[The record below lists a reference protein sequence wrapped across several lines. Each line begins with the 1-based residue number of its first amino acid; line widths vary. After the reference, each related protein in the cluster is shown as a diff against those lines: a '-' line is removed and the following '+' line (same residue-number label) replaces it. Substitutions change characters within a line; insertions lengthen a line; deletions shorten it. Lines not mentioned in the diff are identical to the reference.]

1 MSVRTRFAPS
11 PTGYLHIGG
20 ARTALFSWLI
30 ARKHGGQFLL
40 RIEDTDEDRNK
51 EEAVTAILDGLRW
64 LGIDWDEGPEV
75 GGPHAPYRQSERLD
89 QYRAVA
95 DRLLASGRAYR
106 CTCSVERLNSLRE
119 AAKESGGRRGYDGHC
134 RDLGLGGDCGPHAIR
149 LRVPISEDVLLHDLI
164 KGDVRWD
171 SAELDDF
178 ILVRPDGMPMY
189 NFVVACDDRAMGITH
204 VLRGDEHLN
213 NTPKQLLVYKAMD
226 AEIPQFGH
234 VPLILDE
241 QGRKM
246 SKRFG
251 DVAVGVYR
259 EKGFLPEAMVN
270 YLARLGWAHGDAEL
284 FGVPE
289 LTAMFSIEG
298 IGAAAGKWDIQK
310 LLWVN
315 AHWIK
320 TLPLERIAA
329 DARPFLEARGYAL
342 HDRWVDAV
350 RVLRDRSNT
359 LAALA
364 DSAAVFFQADADVKV
379 DAQAVTDLLLPAQ
392 PLVQKAAAA
401 FAACGE
407 WTEAAL
413 SAAGHA
419 VCEAEGV
426 KLGKLAQPLRVALV
440 GQKVGPGLWE
450 TLYILGRE
458 TSLRRLVHP
467 WGPPDPG

>member
-1 MSVRTRFAPS
+1 MAFRTRFAPS

-20 ARTALFSWLI
+20 ARTALFNWLI
-30 ARKHGGQFLL
+30 ARKTGGQFLL

-51 EEAVTAILDGLRW
+51 EEAVDAILDGLTW
-64 LGIDWDEGPEV
+64 LGITWDEGPGV
-75 GGPHAPYRQSERLD
+75 GGPNAPYRQSERLD

-95 DRLLASGRAYR
+95 DRLLAEGKAYR
-106 CTCSVERLNSLRE
+106 CTCSVERLTQLRD

-134 RDLGLGGDCGPHAIR
+134 RDRKHGPEVGPAAIR
-149 LRVPISEDVLLHDLI
+149 LVVPASEPVELFDLI
-164 KGDVRWD
+164 KGPVTWD

-189 NFVVACDDRAMGITH
+189 NFVVACDDVAMGITH

-213 NTPKQLLVYKAMD
+213 NTPKQLLVYAAMGVQR
-226 AEIPQFGH
+226 PQFGH
-234 VPLILDE
+234 MPLIHDD

-246 SKRFG
+246 SKRYG
-251 DVAVGVYR
+251 DVAVGLYK
-259 EKGFLPEAMVN
+259 EKGFLPEALVN

-284 FGVPE
+284 FGVAE
-289 LTAMFSIEG
+289 LTAMFSIDG
-298 IGAAAGKWDIQK
+298 IGASAAKWDMQK

-315 AHWIK
+315 AHWMK
-320 TLPLERIAA
+320 NLPLERIAA
-329 DARPFLEARGYAL
+329 DTRPFFEARGYVL

-350 RVLRDRSNT
+350 RALRERSNT

-364 DSAAVFFQADADVKV
+364 ESAGVFFLADDAIAV
-379 DAQAVTDLLLPAQ
+379 DAQAVADLLTPARA
-392 PLVQKAAAA
+392 LVAKAADAFEAA
-401 FAACGE
+401 PE

-413 SAAGHA
+413 EAAGNA
-419 VCEAEGV
+419 LCLAEGV

-440 GQKVGPGLWE
+440 GQKVGPGLWQ

-458 TSLRRLVHP
+458 TSLRRLRAG
-467 WGPPDPG
+467 WESRAT